1 MKCKSMNYAW
11 GQQGASS
18 LVSKILTHNSLP
30 FDNNKPYAEYWMG
43 THINGPSEVYTE
55 DSSTQ
60 LISILINKDL
70 PYLFKVLSI
79 EKPLSIQIHPD
90 IPTATLLNKSHPDI
104 YKDANHKPELFIVI
118 SETFELLF
126 GFKSLQ
132 RAYNTVLEFKEVFSF
147 KEAKDF
153 INSKSTNMYK
163 NLIDKLMT
171 FSESESSTI
180 INQLIELS
188 KLNNNE
194 NCKLIQLLY
203 NNFGDD
209 FGIIIALFMNH
220 IFKTKGDSMYIVAN
234 TPHAYIHGNCYEV
247 MSNSD
252 NVIRLGLTKKFVD
265 RDTFKRICDEK
276 FDEMLYEPSLL
287 ISDHIKTNKNE
298 VTYHKDKIDDF
309 ILKAITIDKVTK
321 MNIDK
326 ETVLFIDEG
335 NVEIHFD
342 KNKINAPLY
351 SSYFI
356 PKELKDVNIKVINED
371 KAKVLLVSEY
381 IN

>member
-11 GQQGASS
+11 GRQGASS
-18 LVSKILTHNSLP
+18 LVTKILTQNSIP
-30 FDNNKPYAEYWMG
+30 FENNKPYAEYWMG

-60 LISILINKDL
+60 LISTLINKHL

-90 IPTATLLNKSHPDI
+90 IPTATMLNKAHPDI
-104 YKDANHKPELFIVI
+104 YKDAYHKPELFIVI

-132 RAYNTVLEFKEVFSF
+132 RAYNTLLEFKEVFSF

-153 INSKSTNMYK
+153 INNKNTYMYK
-163 NLIDKLMT
+163 IFIDKLMT
-171 FSESESSTI
+171 LSESESSSI
-180 INQLIELS
+180 IHQLIELS
-188 KLNNNE
+188 KINNNE

-220 IFKTKGDSMYIVAN
+220 LFKKKGDSMYIVAN
-234 TPHAYIHGNCYEV
+234 TPHAYISGNCYEV

-265 RDTFKRICDEK
+265 RDNFKKICDEN
-276 FDEMLYEPSLL
+276 FNDMLYEPSLL
-287 ISDHIKTNKNE
+287 ISDHIITKKNE
-298 VTYHKDKIDDF
+298 VSYHKDKIDDF
-309 ILKAITIDKVTK
+309 ILKAITIDKETQLT
-321 MNIDK
+321 ITK
-326 ETVLFIDEG
+326 ETILFIDEG
-335 NVEIHFD
+335 NVEIQYD
-342 KNKINAPLY
+342 KNKIKVSLY

-356 PKELKDVNIKVINED
+356 PKEVKDVKIKVINGD
-371 KAKVLLVSEY
+371 KAKVLLVSQY